1 MEKITAQERGYCM
14 SVNEYRELKMKPGD
28 KFKVRE
34 GAAYVHQS
42 DIIRLGVV
50 RRLAGKE
57 LTCTSTYSWDGEE
70 TVVGHI
76 VGNTYYHFFAKDC
89 TVIPTKT
96 KADII
101 IEYMERKAEIVAVL
115 TDGKVRDFFTKED
128 ADEIR
133 GWDNWMTGYVLN
145 MMKPCMGY
153 KGCPFCVLRNAH
165 DGGCVCVGCKYGVH
179 HGICHPEKL
188 DNTYGRVMSHIKAIP
203 DTYVQELKGILEQ

>member
-1 MEKITAQERGYCM
+1 M

-34 GAAYVHQS
+34 GAVYVHQS

-89 TVIPTKT
+89 TVIPTKS

-101 IEYMERKAEIVAVL
+101 IEYMERKAEIIAVL
-115 TDGKVRDFFTKED
+115 TDGKVRDFFTNED
-128 ADEIR
+128 ADDIR
-133 GWDNWMTGYVLN
+133 SWDNWMTGYVLN
-145 MMKPCMGY
+145 KMEPCLGY
-153 KGCPFCVLRNAH
+153 DGCPFCVLRNAH
-165 DGGCVCVGCKYGVH
+165 DGGCACVGCKYGVH

>member
-1 MEKITAQERGYCM
+1 
-14 SVNEYRELKMKPGD
+14 MKPGD

-34 GAAYVHQS
+34 GAPFMYGTG
-42 DIIRLGVV
+42 RLGIVSGLSV
-50 RRLAGKE
+50 REFLC
-57 LTCTSTYSWDGEE
+57 CTAYRDNGEE
-70 TVVGHI
+70 CVSSKEGH
-76 VGNTYYHFFAKDC
+76 HFFAKDC

-96 KADII
+96 KADVI
-101 IEYMERKAEIVAVL
+101 IEYMERKAEIIAVL

-128 ADEIR
+128 ADDIR
-133 GWDNWMTGYVLN
+133 SWDNWMTGYVLN

-153 KGCPFCVLRNAH
+153 KGCPFCFLRSAH